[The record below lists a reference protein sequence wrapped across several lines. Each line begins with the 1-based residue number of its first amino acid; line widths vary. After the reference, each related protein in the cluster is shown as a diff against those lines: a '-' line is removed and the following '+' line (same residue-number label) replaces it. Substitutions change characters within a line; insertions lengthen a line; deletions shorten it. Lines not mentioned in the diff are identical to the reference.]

1 MLNYK
6 LSTAMVF
13 SVAVAGSFPAQAALM
28 TYLGADNAV
37 SSLAQMTN
45 SQAAQASFVAAAAAA
60 NSPLTSITFEV
71 PVPSGVGLSGG
82 TITNNSG
89 CGALCGF
96 NTTPG
101 GQFFYLVVGGTATFT
116 FSTPIDAFGMY
127 ITGLQTNLVPQET
140 LTFNDGSTQI
150 INTPAATG
158 GGGAFMGLTDF
169 GKNIVSVS
177 YNATNDIV
185 SLDDV
190 LFESTGSPSPA
201 PEPASLAILASALFG
216 LGAIRARRRT

>member
-1 MLNYK
+1 MLNQK
-6 LSTAMVF
+6 LSIAIVL
-13 SVAVAGSFPAQAALM
+13 SVGIAGSFPAQAALM
-28 TYLGADNAV
+28 TYLGADNSV
-37 SSLAQMTN
+37 TSLAQMTN

-60 NSPLTSITFEV
+60 NSTLTSITFEV
-71 PVPSGVGLSGG
+71 SVPSGVSLSGG

-101 GQFFYLVVGGTATFT
+101 GQFFYLLDGGTGTFT
-116 FSTPIDAFGMY
+116 FATPIDAFGMY
-127 ITGLQTNLVPQET
+127 ITGLQTNLVSQET
-140 LTFNDGSTQI
+140 LTFNDGSTQT
-150 INTPAATG
+150 INTPTATG
-158 GGGAFMGLTDF
+158 GGGAFMGFTDF
-169 GKNIVSVS
+169 GKSIVSVS

-190 LFESTGSPSPA
+190 LFETTSASSV

-216 LGAIRARRRT
+216 FGAIRARRRM